1 MRYIKR
7 VLCFFYFLDAVIPAI
22 AAMYLLNPASRER
35 YAQSHPYMQ
44 HNPIPSDPLAI
55 FSIVAVLGVV
65 AIVFGMAFFTVLLRK
80 RSARYW
86 VILPSL
92 IHFASAG
99 LSLFR
104 GHAEP
109 VEALISAS
117 IGLGGLALTWNSSWS
132 KAPAR
137 EVPMAKNVGDG
148 TSNLL
153 NKGAQVVAV
162 IGYLAAWWSC
172 DLWMIRLGEP
182 RPRGGLLLALVLGF
196 LVTLVHELC
205 HTSIG
210 LALHMRLRAFLA
222 GPFEFRIREGK
233 WTFRF
238 NPAGLLSAGGAT
250 GVVPSNANQPRW
262 HPLLMIAAG
271 PLANLYTGLIA
282 IGFAWACSV
291 GGGEN
296 LAYVYPLGLFAA
308 FNFVGCI
315 VNMIPIRTGSNYS
328 DGAQIFQ
335 LLSGGAWADY
345 HRAIAVVG
353 SSLVTPLQP
362 RDYPIDA
369 IKNASQTIA
378 KGQMGLLLRLYAYSH
393 YLDSG
398 QFSEAEQSLGHAEA
412 VYKDSASG
420 IPAELHTAF
429 VFANA
434 VVRFDAAATRI
445 WWDRMMAKKPT
456 HLNCDYWRA
465 QGALYW
471 MEGNHSKAEEA
482 WTKANTLA
490 QQLPS
495 AGAYE
500 FDRTCCTLLRQA
512 MDGKPLDTKAPPP
525 KPTPVAAITTAV
537 VAQAP
542 APQWHFLNPSST
554 HAQSPTA
561 GSD

>member
-7 VLCFFYFLDAVIPAI
+7 VLCFFYFLDTAIPAL
-22 AAMYLLNPASRER
+22 AAVFLLSPGFRER
-35 YAQSHPYMQ
+35 YAQSRPYVP
-44 HNPIPSDPLAI
+44 HHPIPSDPLALY
-55 FSIVAVLGVV
+55 SIVAVLGVV
-65 AIVFGMAFFTVLLRK
+65 AVVFGMAFFTVLLGK

-92 IHFASAG
+92 LHLASAG
-99 LSLFR
+99 FSLFR
-104 GHAEP
+104 GHAQP
-109 VEALISAS
+109 VQALISAS

-132 KAPAR
+132 KIPAR
-137 EVPMAKNVGDG
+137 QAPMPKNVGDG
-148 TSNLL
+148 TGNLL

-162 IGYLAAWWSC
+162 IGYLAAWRGC

-182 RPRGGLLLALVLGF
+182 RPRGGLLPALVLGF
-196 LVTLVHELC
+196 LVTLVHELG

-238 NPAGLLSAGGAT
+238 NLAGIVSAGGAT
-250 GVVPSNANQPRW
+250 GVVPSTPNQPRW
-262 HPLLMIAAG
+262 HLLLMIAAG

-291 GGGEN
+291 SGGEN
-296 LAYVYPLGLFAA
+296 LNYVYALGLFAA
-308 FNFVGCI
+308 FNFVSCI
-315 VNMIPIRTGSNYS
+315 VNMIPIRTGNNYS

-345 HRAIAVVG
+345 HRAVEVVG

-362 RDYPIDA
+362 RDYPIEA
-369 IKNASQTIA
+369 IKNASLTIA
-378 KGQMGLLLRLYAYSH
+378 KGQTGLLLRLHAYSH
-393 YLDSG
+393 YVDSG
-398 QFSEAEQSLGHAEA
+398 QFDEAEKALSQAEA

-420 IPAELHTAF
+420 ISAELHTVF

-434 VVRFDAAATRI
+434 VVRRDAAAARQ
-445 WWDRMMAKKPT
+445 WWDRMIARKPKRK
-456 HLNCDYWRA
+456 NCDYWRA
-465 QGALYW
+465 QGALLW
-471 MEGNHSKAEEA
+471 IEGDLTRAFEA
-482 WTKANTLA
+482 WTTANALA

-500 FDRTCCTLLRQA
+500 FDRTCCALLRQA
-512 MDGKPLDTKAPPP
+512 MDGKPLDTMAPPP
-525 KPTPVAAITTAV
+525 KPAPVAAAAAV
-537 VAQAP
+537 VTQAP
-542 APQWHFLNPSST
+542 AAQWHFLNPGAPLGPSR
-554 HAQSPTA
+554 TA